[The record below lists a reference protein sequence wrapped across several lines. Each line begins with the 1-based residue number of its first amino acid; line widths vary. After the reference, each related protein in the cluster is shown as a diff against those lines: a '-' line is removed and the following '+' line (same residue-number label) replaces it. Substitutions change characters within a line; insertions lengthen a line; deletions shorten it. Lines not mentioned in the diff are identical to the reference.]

1 MVRRQRPTRQGHVY
15 LVVTPETI
23 RPGDIVWIEGR
34 EITITDMRA
43 VGGRR
48 TAVTLILPGGLV
60 RLMGPGDALEAMRPI
75 ELGPTRPERAR

>member
-1 MVRRQRPTRQGHVY
+1 MRRRPVRLGYVS

-34 EITITDMRA
+34 EIIVTDMRA

-48 TAVTLILPGGLV
+48 DAVTLILPGGQA
-60 RLMGPGDALEAMRPI
+60 RLMGPGDTLDALRPV
-75 ELGPTRPERAR
+75 ELPAQPERAR